1 MAFYIPE
8 APTTGVQIDDTLAST
23 ETVFSS
29 LKVSTEL
36 AGKADQT
43 DLDAKADT
51 TDLPTFQ
58 SADDEIQRL
67 YAHFS
72 GDTHKY
78 ITSSN
83 VIYGQPLQHW
93 FDSSDNKLKVRA
105 YQSVP
110 QNNHDFAGIACSNK
124 LVGQVV
130 EVLHHGIT
138 NVKRTSVYN
147 IIQDYVRDSDLEL
160 DNVNYG
166 SSTGG
171 ITVLLNA
178 ATNGGSVFVGNTAG
192 TGIRFRD
199 SGNAGDYSANENYS
213 ITFAAP
219 EGSKLAIRFTDF
231 TFEHA
236 SSIVYDWLQLRCS
249 DTDSS
254 PSNSDTPLFA
264 FMHSMISNSLTA
276 TSFESSDWQASSGDS
291 QSNGGGWVLPESST
305 RALLTNSD
313 IVAANERWASDAWFV
328 LPRYCSFT
336 FRSDSS
342 AQEPGWDFD
351 LRSISA
357 TSSAVN
363 AVVGTQLS
371 VSSTDPTVAEDSTA
385 HSFGIVIRPE
395 ASFDEVTALIGH
407 G

>member
-8 APTTGVQIDDTLAST
+8 PEATGVAIDDTLAST

-29 LKVSTEL
+29 SKVSTEL

-43 DLDAKADT
+43 ALDAKADT
-51 TDLPTFQ
+51 ADLPTFQ

-78 ITSSN
+78 YTSSN

-93 FDSSDNKLKVRA
+93 LDSGDNKLKVRA

-110 QNNHDFAGIACSNK
+110 QNNFDFAGIACSNK
-124 LVGQVV
+124 VAGQVV
-130 EVLHHGIT
+130 EVLHHGVI

-147 IIQDYVRDSDLEL
+147 TITDYVRDSDLEL

-171 ITVLLNA
+171 STVLLNA
-178 ATNGGSVFVGNTAG
+178 STNGTSVSVGNTAG

-213 ITFAAP
+213 ITFTAP

-231 TFEHA
+231 TFEHG
-236 SSIVYDWLQLRCS
+236 STVVYDWLQLRCS
-249 DTDSS
+249 DTT

-264 FMHSMISNSLTA
+264 FMHSMNSSSLTA
-276 TSFESSDWQASSGDS
+276 TSFESSSWQASSGDS
-291 QSNGGGWVLPESST
+291 QSNGGGWVLPETTS
-305 RALLTNSD
+305 RALLINSD
-313 IVAANERWASDAWFV
+313 IVDANERWANDAWFIM
-328 LPRYCSFT
+328 PRYCTFT
-336 FRSDSS
+336 FRSDTS

-371 VSSTDPTVAEDSTA
+371 VSAADPTVAEDSLA
-385 HSFGIVIRPE
+385 HSFGIVIRPD
-395 ASFDEVTALIGH
+395 ADNDEVTALIGH